1 MKHAESVTFG
11 GSGLDR
17 AAHLRTDPPV
27 GEVLAFWQGKPLL
40 QAEGDRR
47 VPVFLPAGH
56 AVFESATEEAVFL
69 GLDDGQARFAHD
81 MSDWQPDEI
90 AESVGA
96 FSDPSE
102 QSHPA
107 VEIGV
112 FGELRAN
119 MMLLSPR
126 DAELIATGKALLEWH
141 RTHRFCARCGA
152 ASVMAMTGWQLSLI
166 HISEPT
172 RPY

>member
-17 AAHLRTDPPV
+17 AANLRIDPPV

-40 QAEGDRR
+40 QAAGDMR
-47 VPVFLPAGH
+47 VPVFLPEDH
-56 AVFESATEEAVFL
+56 TVFDSATEDTVFL
-69 GLDDGQARFAHD
+69 GLDDGQARFARD
-81 MSDWQPDEI
+81 MSDWEPTEI
-90 AESVGA
+90 AESVGS
-96 FSDPSE
+96 FNDPSE

-107 VEIGV
+107 VESGV

-141 RTHRFCARCGA
+141 RSHRFIQKICKK
-152 ASVMAMTGWQLSLI
+152 LSIFNLI
-166 HISEPT
+166 KL
-172 RPY
+172 